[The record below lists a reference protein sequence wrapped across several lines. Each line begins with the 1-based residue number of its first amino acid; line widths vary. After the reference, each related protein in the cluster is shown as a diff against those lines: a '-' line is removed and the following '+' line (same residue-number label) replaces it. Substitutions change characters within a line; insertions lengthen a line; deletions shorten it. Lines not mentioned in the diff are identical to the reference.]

1 MRKKD
6 SIKACGKTIDYEIV
20 YNRRRRRATVV
31 VRPDMR
37 VELRVPWGLKLEAA
51 RQIVGDKSAWICQ
64 KLEWFEKNSPPEVK
78 KQYIE
83 GENFLYLGKEYKLK
97 LLTLDNVKKP
107 YVSLGS
113 SELMVVL
120 PKNVPEET
128 YSAQVKKAIWNFYIE
143 QTQEKVEKFL
153 KFYSKKMEI
162 SPPAFKVKYQK
173 RRWGSCSANNV
184 IRINFQLLMAPSEQ
198 LEYVTVHELCHIKE
212 KNHSAKFWKL
222 VGELM
227 PGYEIQRKALKKEG
241 WKYML

>member
-6 SIKACGKTIDYEIV
+6 SIKACGRTLNYEII
-20 YNRRRRRATVV
+20 YNKKRKKATVV
-31 VRPDMR
+31 VRPDMG
-37 VELRVPWGLKLEAA
+37 VELRVPWGLKLETV
-51 RQIVGDKSAWICQ
+51 RQMVEDKSAWICQ
-64 KLEWFEKNSPPEVK
+64 KLEWFEKNSLPSVK
-78 KQYIE
+78 KQYIK
-83 GENFLYLGKEYKLK
+83 GEKFLYLGKEYRLRI
-97 LLTLDNVKKP
+97 LTLDNVKKP

-120 PKNVPEET
+120 PKNIPKEI
-128 YSAQVKKAIWNFYIE
+128 YSAQVKKAVWNFYIE

-162 SPPAFKVKYQK
+162 PPPAFKVKYQK
-173 RRWGSCSANNV
+173 RRWGSCSSNNV
-184 IRINFQLLMAPSEQ
+184 IRINFQLLMAPPEQ
-198 LEYVTVHELCHIKE
+198 LEYVAVHELCHIKE

-222 VGELM
+222 VGEHM